1 MNFLNTLP
9 LSVGKTTFIISE
21 FTALDRLRDLEYT
34 VEQNVEEAPADNAS
48 DKEKMAYGVRREQ
61 IVLDQVTHSIAL
73 SLAHHHRSDDN
84 NVHEYAHVLELQ
96 NTIQAQWPNRK
107 VNEAYE
113 LLKKLNDPKFEP
125 EEESEPQE
133 PQEPPT
139 PEKS

>member
-21 FTALDRLRDLEYT
+21 FTALDRLHDLEYT
-34 VEQNVEEAPADNAS
+34 VDQPEEEAPGENAS
-48 DKEKMAYGVRREQ
+48 DKEKMAYGLRREQ
-61 IVLDQVTHSIAL
+61 IILDQVSHSIAL
-73 SLAHHHRSDDN
+73 SLAHHHRSEDN

-96 NTIQAQWPNRK
+96 NTVKAQWPNRK

-113 LLKKLNDPKFEP
+113 LLKKLNDPNFEP
-125 EEESEPQE
+125 EEESESQE

>member
-1 MNFLNTLP
+1 MYLHTLP
-9 LSVGKTTFIISE
+9 ISVGSKTFVLSE

-34 VEQNVEEAPADNAS
+34 VEQPEEEVLGDNAS
-48 DKEKMAYGVRREQ
+48 DKEKMAYGLRREQ
-61 IVLDQVTHSIAL
+61 IILDQVTHSIAL
-73 SLAHHHRSDDN
+73 SLVHQHRSDDN

-96 NTIQAQWPNRK
+96 NTVKAQWPNRK

-125 EEESEPQE
+125 EEESEPKE
-133 PQEPPT
+133 PQDPPT